1 MNEGFKAALKTS
13 GKVTLEY
20 RIEEK
25 ILEQGYRLS

>member
-13 GKVTLEY
+13 GIKTREF

-25 ILEQGYRLS
+25 LV